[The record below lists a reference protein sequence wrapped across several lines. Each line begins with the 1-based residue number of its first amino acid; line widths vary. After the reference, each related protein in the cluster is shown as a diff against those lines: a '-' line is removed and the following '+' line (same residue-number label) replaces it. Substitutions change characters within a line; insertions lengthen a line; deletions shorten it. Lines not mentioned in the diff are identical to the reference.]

1 MSPDAKL
8 AAAADRHVAHTVCP
22 LDCPDRCSLD
32 VTVEAGR
39 VTAIDGSRVNPVTD
53 GFICGKVRHFTKRLY
68 GPERLLH
75 PMRRTGP
82 KGSGAFTAISWDEAI
97 ATIAERLARVR
108 SERGGEAIL
117 PFCYGG
123 SNGLLT
129 QDAADARLFRG
140 LGASRLLRTVCAEP
154 TGFVARV
161 LYGKMPIVDFPD
173 FEAARFILVWGA
185 NPRESNIHLVPYLKA
200 AKAKGARIAI
210 VDPRRIA
217 GEGMVDLHLPVWPGS
232 DAAVALAMIAHLDRE
247 GRVDRGF
254 LERHATGWERLLDA
268 ARPWTLE
275 RAAAAAR
282 VEPRAIAALAD
293 AYADADPALVRCG
306 WGVER
311 NRNAESAVAAI
322 LALPAIAGKFGKR
335 GGGYCLSASGSY
347 RVDHDAVAG
356 TPEPP
361 TRPINM
367 NRLGRALLEETTP
380 PIQALFVYNANPA
393 ATIPDQ
399 GRVLEGL
406 RREDLFTVVFEQV
419 MTDTALYA
427 DILLPA
433 TTFLEHTDLSTA
445 YGTYSV
451 MLGTPVVAPAGE
463 AKSNEEV
470 FTLLGRALGL
480 DPDRRWATGDAQVT
494 QALAAIRGPL
504 EGSDGTDRLARLREA
519 GILRMDFPGEAPV
532 QFGSVFPNTSDRKI
546 HLWPEAEW
554 SRPYEVLPDPE
565 ERPGRGRHPLALI
578 SPATDRSISSTLAEY
593 GFKEAVVTLHPH
605 DAAARRLQDGGL
617 VRVHNDLGEVIVRL
631 KVSDEVRPGV
641 ASLPKGIWNRHTKN
655 GRVGNTLVPDDIS
668 AASGGACFN
677 DARVEV
683 AMA

>member
-1 MSPDAKL
+1 
-8 AAAADRHVAHTVCP
+8 
-22 LDCPDRCSLD
+22 
-32 VTVEAGR
+32 
-39 VTAIDGSRVNPVTD
+39 
-53 GFICGKVRHFTKRLY
+53 
-68 GPERLLH
+68 
-75 PMRRTGP
+75 
-82 KGSGAFTAISWDEAI
+82 
-97 ATIAERLARVR
+97 
-108 SERGGEAIL
+108 GESIL

-200 AKAKGARIAI
+200 AKAQGARIAI

-232 DAAVALAMIAHLDRE
+232 DAAVALAMIGHLDRE

-254 LERHATGWERLLDA
+254 LEKHATGWELLLDA

-275 RAAAAAR
+275 RAAAMAR
-282 VEPRAIAALAD
+282 VEPHAIAALAD

-311 NRNAESAVAAI
+311 NRNGEAAVAAI
-322 LALPAIAGKFGKR
+322 LALPAVAGKFGKR

-356 TPEPP
+356 AREPN
-361 TRPINM
+361 TRPVNM
-367 NRLGRALLEETTP
+367 NRLGRVLLEETSP
-380 PIQALFVYNANPA
+380 PIRALFVYNANPA

-406 RREDLFTVVFEQV
+406 RRDDLFTVVFDQV

-433 TTFLEHTDLSTA
+433 TTFLEHTDLSTS

-451 MLGTPVVAPAGE
+451 MLGEPVVAPAGE
-463 AKSNEEV
+463 SKSNEEV

-480 DPDRRWATGDAQVT
+480 DPEHRWVTGETQVT

-504 EGSDGTDRLARLREA
+504 EGTDGADRLARLRERKV
-519 GILRMDFPGEAPV
+519 LRMDFPGEAPV
-532 QFGSVFPNTSDRKI
+532 QFGNVFPNTSDRKI
-546 HLWPEAEW
+546 HLWPDAEW
-554 SRPYEVLPDPE
+554 ARPYEVLPDPE

-593 GFKEAVVTLHPH
+593 GFKEAVVMLHPE
-605 DAAARRLQDGGL
+605 DAAKRSLKDGGL
-617 VRVHNDLGEVIVRL
+617 VRVHNDLGEVVVRL
-631 KVSDEVRPGV
+631 RVSDEVRPGV
-641 ASLPKGIWNRHTKN
+641 ASLPKGIWNRHTRN
-655 GRVGNTLVPDDIS
+655 GRVGNTLVPDDVS
-668 AASGGACFN
+668 SASGGACFN

-683 AMA
+683 APA

>member
-1 MSPDAKL
+1 VSLTTTPVSG
-8 AAAADRHVAHTVCP
+8 RHVAHTVCP
-22 LDCPDRCSLD
+22 LDCPDRCSLE
-32 VTVEAGR
+32 VTVDAGR

-53 GFICGKVRHFTKRLY
+53 GFICGKVRNFTKRLY
-68 GPERLLH
+68 GPERLHH
-75 PMRRTGP
+75 PMRRTGK
-82 KGSGAFTAISWDEAI
+82 KGSGAFEAISWDEAI
-97 ATIAERLARVR
+97 ATIAARLASVR
-108 SERGGEAIL
+108 QESGGEAIL

-200 AKAKGARIAI
+200 AKAAGARIAV

-232 DAAVALAMIAHLDRE
+232 DAAVALAMIAHLDRQ
-247 GRVDRGF
+247 GRVDRDF
-254 LERHATGWERLLDA
+254 LAQHATGADRLLEA

-275 RAAAAAR
+275 RAAATAR
-282 VEPRAIAALAD
+282 VEPRAIAALAE
-293 AYADADPALVRCG
+293 AYADASPALVRCG

-322 LALPAIAGKFGKR
+322 LALPAVAGKFGVR
-335 GGGYCLSASGSY
+335 GGGYALSSSGSY

-356 TPEPP
+356 TDEPQ

-367 NRLGRALLEETTP
+367 NRLGRALLEEKNP
-380 PIQALFVYNANPA
+380 PVRALFVYNANPA

-399 GRVLEGL
+399 GRVLRGL
-406 RREDLFTVVFEQV
+406 EREDLFTVVFEQV

-433 TTFLEHTDLSTA
+433 TTFLEHTDLSTS
-445 YGTYSV
+445 YGTYGV
-451 MLGTPVVAPAGE
+451 MLGEPVMEPVGE
-463 AKSNEEV
+463 SKSNEEV
-470 FTLLGRALGL
+470 FTLLGPALGL
-480 DPDRRWATGDAQVT
+480 DPGNRWVTGEAQIV
-494 QALAAIRGPL
+494 QALGAIRGPV
-504 EGSDGTDRLARLREA
+504 EGTDGAGRLARLRERR
-519 GILRMDFPGEAPV
+519 ILKMDFPGEAPV
-532 QFGSVFPNTSDRKI
+532 QFCNVFPGTSDRKI
-546 HLWPEAEW
+546 HLWPEEQW
-554 SRPYEVLPDPE
+554 PRPYDVLPDPE

-593 GFKEAVVTLHPH
+593 GFKEAVVTLHPQ
-605 DAAARRLQDGGL
+605 DAAARRLEDGGY
-617 VRVHNDLGEVIVRL
+617 VRVHNDLGEVVVRL
-631 KVSDEVRPGV
+631 RVSDEVRPGV
-641 ASLPKGIWNRHTKN
+641 ASLPKGIWNRHSKN

>member
-1 MSPDAKL
+1 MNTDRPSATD
-8 AAAADRHVAHTVCP
+8 AAARHVAHTVCP
-22 LDCPDRCSLD
+22 LDCPDRCSLE

-39 VTAIDGSRVNPVTD
+39 VTGIDGSRVNPVTD
-53 GFICGKVRHFTKRLY
+53 GFICGKVRNFTKRLY

-75 PMRRTGP
+75 PMRRTGK
-82 KGSGAFTAISWDEAI
+82 KGSGAFEAISWDEAI
-97 ATIAERLARVR
+97 ATIAARFATVR
-108 SERGGEAIL
+108 SESGGEAIL

-123 SNGLLT
+123 SNGLIT

-161 LYGKMPIVDFPD
+161 LYGKMPVVDFPD

-200 AKAKGARIAI
+200 AKANGAKIAVI
-210 VDPRRIA
+210 DPRRIA
-217 GEGMVDLHLPVWPGS
+217 GGGMVDFHLPVWPGS
-232 DAAVALAMIAHLDRE
+232 DAAVALAMIAHLERQ
-247 GRVDRGF
+247 GRVDRDF
-254 LERHATGWERLLDA
+254 LARHATGAERLLET
-268 ARPWTLE
+268 ARAWTLE

-282 VEPRAIAALAD
+282 VEAKAIAALAD
-293 AYADADPALVRCG
+293 AYADASPALVRCG

-322 LALPAIAGKFGKR
+322 LALPAVAGKFGVR
-335 GGGYCLSASGSY
+335 GGGYALSSSGSY

-356 TPEPP
+356 VTEPP
-361 TRPINM
+361 TREINM
-367 NRLGRALLEETTP
+367 NRLGRALLEQTSP
-380 PIQALFVYNANPA
+380 PVRALFVYNANPA

-399 GRVLEGL
+399 GRVLRGL
-406 RREDLFTVVFEQV
+406 EREDLFTVVFEQV

-433 TTFLEHTDLSTA
+433 TTFLEHTELSTS
-445 YGTYSV
+445 YGTYSA
-451 MLGTPVVAPAGE
+451 MLGEPVMQPVGE
-463 AKSNEEV
+463 SKSNEEV

-480 DPDRRWATGDAQVT
+480 DPEKRWPTGETQVL

-504 EGSDGTDRLARLREA
+504 EGQGGEDRLRRLRERRV
-519 GILRMDFPGEAPV
+519 LRMDFPGEAPV
-532 QFGSVFPNTSDRKI
+532 QFVTVFPGTSDRKI
-546 HLWPEAEW
+546 HFWPDEW
-554 SRPYEVLPDPE
+554 PKPYEVLADPE
-565 ERPGRGRHPLALI
+565 ELPGRGRHPLALI

-593 GFKEAVVTLHPH
+593 GFKEAVVTIHPD

-617 VRVHNDLGEVIVRL
+617 VRVHNDLGEVVVRL

-668 AASGGACFN
+668 SASGGACFN